1 MGSGAIIRTASTAER
16 HPAVPVDIALRITV
30 IIAILPV
37 RGASTAM
44 HSIAEARLVPAAAH
58 RPMTMLTT
66 AILMVHGPERMIR
79 SISARKPAR
88 FVKLPVKN
96 TPTMWIPT
104 ATASATIAVQLSA

>member
-16 HPAVPVDIALRITV
+16 HPAVPVDTALRITI

-37 RGASTAM
+37 RGTSTVI
-44 HSIAEARLVPAAAH
+44 HSIDARKPAPAAAR

-88 FVKLPVKN
+88 FVRLPVKN

-104 ATASATIAVQLSA
+104 ATASATIAAQRSA